1 MTAAQI
7 QDIQDTFEECC
18 RHCYMGTGRIEEAFD
33 FDFET
38 EDYTVEIHG
47 EAMGFVE
54 DYPGTYFDP
63 PYTTGYVYFE
73 PSKVIAVG
81 DEHTENITDKIK
93 TFKNNY

>member
-7 QDIQDTFEECC
+7 QDIQDTFAECF
-18 RHCYMGTGRIEEAFD
+18 RQCYMSPRRIGEAFD

-38 EDYTVEIHG
+38 EAYTVEIHG